1 MVENEAIT
9 MASLLYVKKKKKK
22 GKQQIKVVS
31 KLKLCIHIQI
41 YTHGN

>member
-9 MASLLYVKKKKKK
+9 MASLLYVKKKKK

-31 KLKLCIHIQI
+31 KLKLSIHIQI